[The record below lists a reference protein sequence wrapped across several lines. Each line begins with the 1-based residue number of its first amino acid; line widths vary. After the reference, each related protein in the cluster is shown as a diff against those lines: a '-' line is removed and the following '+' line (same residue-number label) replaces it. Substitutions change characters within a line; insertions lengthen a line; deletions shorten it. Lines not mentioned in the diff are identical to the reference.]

1 METPD
6 ATNVSL
12 CVEAINATDEKV
24 YTMSEPKPVFAANA
38 SVDLESI
45 VLSVDAIGQLSIE
58 DGHGNRFDNVKPV
71 RLFPLSRPDDWIS
84 LVDPSGREIICID
97 DPGKLGQ
104 QNQQL
109 LLSELEKREFVP
121 ILKRVLWVSGNS
133 EPCEW
138 KVETDRGT
146 TSFILKD
153 ENDVRRLGENGVLVV
168 DSFGIRY
175 LVPDRDQLDSHSR
188 RIIEW
193 YV

>member
-1 METPD
+1 
-6 ATNVSL
+6 
-12 CVEAINATDEKV
+12 
-24 YTMSEPKPVFAANA
+24 MSERET
-38 SVDLESI
+38 SVNTSAPSAMIALESMA
-45 VLSVDAIGQLSIE
+45 LRVDGIGQLSIE
-58 DGHGNRFDNVKPV
+58 DDQGNRFDDVRPV

-84 LVDPSGREIICID
+84 LVDSTGREIVCID
-97 DPGKLGQ
+97 DTSKLSEKNRQ
-104 QNQQL
+104 I

-138 KVETDRGT
+138 KVETDRGL
-146 TSFILKD
+146 TSFVLKD

-175 LVPDRDQLDSHSR
+175 FIPNRYELDSHSQ

>member
-1 METPD
+1 MSD
-6 ATNVSL
+6 RKSATQ
-12 CVEAINATDEKV
+12 
-24 YTMSEPKPVFAANA
+24 ANA
-38 SVDLESI
+38 SIDLHSLR
-45 VLSVDAIGQLSIE
+45 LSVDALGSLSACDDQGNCFE
-58 DGHGNRFDNVKPV
+58 DIKPV
-71 RLFPLSRPDDWIS
+71 RLFPLSKPSQWIS
-84 LVDPSGREIICID
+84 LVDASGKEIICID
-97 DPGKLGQ
+97 DPAKLSPE
-104 QNQQL
+104 NQKIL
-109 LLSELEKREFVP
+109 TSELEKREFVP

-138 KVETDRGT
+138 KVETDRGV

-175 LVPDRDQLDSHSR
+175 YVSDRDSLDSYSK

>member
-1 METPD
+1 MSDRKT
-6 ATNVSL
+6 ATQAIASIDLHSL
-12 CVEAINATDEKV
+12 R
-24 YTMSEPKPVFAANA
+24 F
-38 SVDLESI
+38 
-45 VLSVDAIGQLSIE
+45 SVDALGSLSACDDQGNCFE
-58 DGHGNRFDNVKPV
+58 DVKPV
-71 RLFPLSRPDDWIS
+71 RLFPLSKPSQWIS
-84 LVDPSGREIICID
+84 LVDASGKEIICID
-97 DPGKLGQ
+97 DPAKLSPE
-104 QNQQL
+104 NQKIL
-109 LLSELEKREFVP
+109 TSELEKREFVP

-138 KVETDRGT
+138 KVETDRGV

-175 LVPDRDQLDSHSR
+175 FVSDRDSLDSYSK